1 MLFTTEK
8 TQEKQHPYY
17 DEMLEYLAMVFP
29 QTSHQEYWEKT
40 QVDEGIILDLIK
52 GGSLLSLP
60 ENASPYHKLY
70 LDFIHELWKGGHE
83 YIGNTDKKTDDE
95 IFIALMDVD
104 KEQKARV
111 FYAMKRA
118 VMRNIR
124 YNYLKLSLEFKNG
137 KKIKKSHLDAFF
149 SILPKQGS
157 VRPFL
162 EASMFIQDII
172 DENVFYP
179 SIEWAKKLRWDG
191 NDRYE
196 GMFKA
201 IGIED
206 NFMRTAFLTVCKATM
221 NRWAEPGS
229 ANQLVAVFQA
239 KQGVRKSTFIKEMS
253 PLDSFLDTNGF
264 ESKDDLMKLHKH
276 LLVEFGELE
285 QITTKKDSE
294 SVKFFITQNKDC
306 FRIPY
311 GELPE
316 DYLRAYS
323 IWATANSETFLKDQT
338 GSRRFVII
346 RLPQD
351 HIIDIE
357 WVREH
362 REEFWAQIHQ
372 DKELLPYL
380 PHEAEQELQE
390 RNKGFYVEDD
400 LLERIEQIL
409 GTDENLIATTN
420 GMFRGKC
427 RGDYQETTE
436 YPLTP
441 SWLYRVAYHLDQNEK
456 VTNAETRKVSNWL
469 SSNGF
474 TNKKPNGKR
483 LSTRIDGV
491 VVHYFVRLPD

>member
-1 MLFTTEK
+1 MLFTSET

-17 DEMLEYLAMVFP
+17 EEMLEYLATLQP
-29 QTSHQEYWEKT
+29 QTSHQEYWAKNG
-40 QVDEGIILDLIK
+40 VDAGIIFDLIK
-52 GGSLLSLP
+52 AGSLLSLP
-60 ENASPYHKLY
+60 EYADPYHKLY
-70 LDFIHELWKGGHE
+70 LDFIHEIWKAGHE
-83 YIGNTDKKTDDE
+83 YIGNREEMVDNLF
-95 IFIALMDVD
+95 FIALMDLD
-104 KEQKARV
+104 KDQKARV

-118 VMRNIR
+118 IMKNIR

-137 KKIKKSHLDAFF
+137 QKLKKSNLDAFF
-149 SILPKQGS
+149 SILPKLGK
-157 VRPFL
+157 VPAFL
-162 EASMFIQDII
+162 KAEMFIQDII
-172 DENVFYP
+172 DENAFYP
-179 SIEWAKKLRWDG
+179 SIEWAKKLNWDG
-191 NDRYE
+191 TDRYE

-221 NRWAEPGS
+221 SRWAKPGS

-239 KQGVRKSTFIKEMS
+239 KQGVRKSTFIREMA

-264 ESKDDLMKLHKH
+264 DNKDELMKLHKH

-294 SVKFFITQNKDC
+294 SIKFFITQTKDC

-316 DYLRAYS
+316 DYQRAYS

-346 RLPQD
+346 RIPEG

-357 WVREH
+357 WVKAN

-380 PHEAEQELQE
+380 PHEAEKELQE

-400 LLERIEQIL
+400 LLDRIEQIL
-409 GTDENLIATTN
+409 GTEENRIATAN

-427 RGDYQETTE
+427 RGYYQTTTE

-441 SWLYRVAYHLDQNEK
+441 SWLYRVAYYLDQNEK
-456 VTNAETRKVSNWL
+456 VSNADTRKISNWL
-469 SSNGF
+469 SSSGY

-483 LSTRIDGV
+483 HSTKIDGAV
-491 VVHYFVRLPD
+491 VRYFVRLPD